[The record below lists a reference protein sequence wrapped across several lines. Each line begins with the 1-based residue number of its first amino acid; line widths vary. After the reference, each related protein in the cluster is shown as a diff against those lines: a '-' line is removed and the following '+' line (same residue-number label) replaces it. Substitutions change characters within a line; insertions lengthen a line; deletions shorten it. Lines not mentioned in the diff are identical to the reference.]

1 MDASR
6 ANRLQLASAKI
17 QYIFFPPICNLSER
31 DASKVAKKLIN
42 HLKQYSYDGFYYS
55 SAGCRIHLLGIYA
68 LFELFVRR
76 KERLLIIEKISERMD
91 IADLGKRLSLPSYSL
106 PRFSFSSLKTGCLL
120 MGIGLGILVGF
131 FCNLIVAANSHS
143 LDFRNEY
150 EAISQLMGA
159 SVLFVWRFGD

>member
-1 MDASR
+1 MMDFITAP
-6 ANRLQLASAKI
+6 LVVG
-17 QYIFFPPICNLSER
+17 FIC
-31 DASKVAKKLIN
+31 
-42 HLKQYSYDGFYYS
+42 
-55 SAGCRIHLLGIYA
+55 LGIYA

-143 LDFRNEY
+143 LDFRN
-150 EAISQLMGA
+150 GA
-159 SVLFVWRFGD
+159 SVLLFGGLGLIVAFVIETNMKKKEDK

>member
-1 MDASR
+1 MMDFITAP
-6 ANRLQLASAKI
+6 LVVG
-17 QYIFFPPICNLSER
+17 FIC
-31 DASKVAKKLIN
+31 
-42 HLKQYSYDGFYYS
+42 
-55 SAGCRIHLLGIYA
+55 LGIYA

-150 EAISQLMGA
+150 EAQFSLWR
-159 SVLFVWRFGD
+159 LRPFVWRFGIDCRIRYRDEYEEKRG

>member
-1 MDASR
+1 MMNFITAP
-6 ANRLQLASAKI
+6 LI
-17 QYIFFPPICNLSER
+17 VGFIC
-31 DASKVAKKLIN
+31 
-42 HLKQYSYDGFYYS
+42 
-55 SAGCRIHLLGIYA
+55 LGIYA

-91 IADLGKRLSLPSYSL
+91 IADLGKRLSLPSYGL

-150 EAISQLMGA
+150 EAISSAYGA
-159 SVLFVWRFGD
+159 SVLLFGGLGLIVAFVIETNMKKKEDK

>member
-1 MDASR
+1 MMDFITAP
-6 ANRLQLASAKI
+6 LVVG
-17 QYIFFPPICNLSER
+17 FIC
-31 DASKVAKKLIN
+31 
-42 HLKQYSYDGFYYS
+42 
-55 SAGCRIHLLGIYA
+55 LGIYA

-91 IADLGKRLSLPSYSL
+91 IADLGKRLSLPSYGL

-131 FCNLIVAANSHS
+131 FCNSHS

-150 EAISQLMGA
+150 EAISSAYGA
-159 SVLFVWRFGD
+159 SVLLFGGLGLIVAFVIETNMKKKEDK

>member
-1 MDASR
+1 MMDFITAP
-6 ANRLQLASAKI
+6 LVVG
-17 QYIFFPPICNLSER
+17 FIC
-31 DASKVAKKLIN
+31 
-42 HLKQYSYDGFYYS
+42 
-55 SAGCRIHLLGIYA
+55 LGIYA

-131 FCNLIVAANSHS
+131 FCNLIVAAN
-143 LDFRNEY
+143 
-150 EAISQLMGA
+150 ISSAYGA
-159 SVLFVWRFGD
+159 SVLLFGGLGLIVAFVIETNMKKKEDK

>member
-1 MDASR
+1 MMDFITAP
-6 ANRLQLASAKI
+6 LVVG
-17 QYIFFPPICNLSER
+17 FIC
-31 DASKVAKKLIN
+31 
-42 HLKQYSYDGFYYS
+42 
-55 SAGCRIHLLGIYA
+55 LGIYA

-76 KERLLIIEKISERMD
+76 KERLLII
-91 IADLGKRLSLPSYSL
+91 DLGKRLSLPSYGL

-150 EAISQLMGA
+150 EAISSAYGA
-159 SVLFVWRFGD
+159 SVLLFGGLGLIVAFVIETNMKKKEDK

>member
-1 MDASR
+1 MMDFITAP
-6 ANRLQLASAKI
+6 LVVG
-17 QYIFFPPICNLSER
+17 FIC
-31 DASKVAKKLIN
+31 
-42 HLKQYSYDGFYYS
+42 
-55 SAGCRIHLLGIYA
+55 LGIYA

-76 KERLLIIEKISERMD
+76 KERLLIIEKMD
-91 IADLGKRLSLPSYSL
+91 IADLGKRLSLPSYGL

-150 EAISQLMGA
+150 EAISSAYGA
-159 SVLFVWRFGD
+159 SVLLFGGLGLIVAFVIETNMKKKEDK

>member
-1 MDASR
+1 MMDFITAP
-6 ANRLQLASAKI
+6 LVVG
-17 QYIFFPPICNLSER
+17 FIC
-31 DASKVAKKLIN
+31 
-42 HLKQYSYDGFYYS
+42 
-55 SAGCRIHLLGIYA
+55 LGIYA

-76 KERLLIIEKISERMD
+76 KERL
-91 IADLGKRLSLPSYSL
+91 L

-150 EAISQLMGA
+150 EAISSAYGA
-159 SVLFVWRFGD
+159 SVLLFGGLGLIVAFVIETNMKKKEDK

>member
-1 MDASR
+1 
-6 ANRLQLASAKI
+6 
-17 QYIFFPPICNLSER
+17 
-31 DASKVAKKLIN
+31 
-42 HLKQYSYDGFYYS
+42 
-55 SAGCRIHLLGIYA
+55 
-68 LFELFVRR
+68 
-76 KERLLIIEKISERMD
+76 MD

-150 EAISQLMGA
+150 EAISSAYGA
-159 SVLFVWRFGD
+159 SVLLFGGLGLIVAFVIETNMKKKEDK

>member
-1 MDASR
+1 MMDFITAP
-6 ANRLQLASAKI
+6 LVVG
-17 QYIFFPPICNLSER
+17 FIC
-31 DASKVAKKLIN
+31 
-42 HLKQYSYDGFYYS
+42 
-55 SAGCRIHLLGIYA
+55 LGIYA

-106 PRFSFSSLKTGCLL
+106 PRFSVSSLKTGCLL

-150 EAISQLMGA
+150 EAISSAYGA
-159 SVLFVWRFGD
+159 SVLLFGGLGLIVAFVIETNMKKKEDK

>member
-1 MDASR
+1 MMDFITAP
-6 ANRLQLASAKI
+6 LVVG
-17 QYIFFPPICNLSER
+17 FIC
-31 DASKVAKKLIN
+31 
-42 HLKQYSYDGFYYS
+42 
-55 SAGCRIHLLGIYA
+55 LGIYA

-150 EAISQLMGA
+150 EAISSAWNFCFPPMK
-159 SVLFVWRFGD
+159 LFVYREERVGWSERFHSLISSRIVSFTDMMRVVRQALLPAKA

>member
-1 MDASR
+1 MMDFITAP
-6 ANRLQLASAKI
+6 LVVG
-17 QYIFFPPICNLSER
+17 FIC
-31 DASKVAKKLIN
+31 
-42 HLKQYSYDGFYYS
+42 
-55 SAGCRIHLLGIYA
+55 LGIYA

-131 FCNLIVAANSHS
+131 FCNLIGAANCVMSHS
-143 LDFRNEY
+143 DTVINSNRIKFRS
-150 EAISQLMGA
+150 EASQLLNFRLHQLPDFMQVHVSRNKLCKRIDDSDNGFTHLILLHA
-159 SVLFVWRFGD
+159 VGCP